1 MGVPEA
7 LGSRPETKRA
17 ISAAKRSHALAHFA
31 RLTPFSSLTRRILAL
46 NVVALAVLVGGV
58 LYLNQF
64 RAGLIDQRIHALLTH
79 GEIIASAIA
88 EVATTGPE
96 DRSIDP
102 WIAHRILLRLIGP
115 TNTDA
120 RLYNDN
126 GHLVLDS
133 EGLRPLPAAPM
144 PQPRPAPEEGIG
156 GLIARAYDALLR
168 HLPMEH
174 PPLYRGPMSERAD
187 AYPEV
192 MAAYNGLRSS
202 AVRMNAQDELI
213 VSVAVPVHNGRRMLG
228 VLLLSTEAGDID
240 EIVRAERVAILEVFL
255 VALFVTTS
263 LSLLLA
269 GTIAR
274 PIRRLAEAAEVVRIG
289 RAGSAA
295 IPDFT
300 HRGDEVGELS
310 GALREM
316 TEALQRRLEAIEHFA
331 ADVAHELRNP
341 LTSLR
346 SAVESLQRTDNPRHQ
361 ERLLAIITEDVHRLD
376 RLITDISDASRL
388 DAELS
393 RAEAGAV
400 DMATLLE
407 TLIEV
412 TRTTLGAGGPRLS
425 LALDAGGVNR
435 RPFTVRGIEGR
446 LGQIMR
452 NLLDNATSFS
462 PPDGEVRLSA
472 RRRGP
477 WLRVTVEDEGPGIPE
492 NDLERIFAR
501 FYSARPGDEPFGR
514 HSGLGLSISRQ
525 IAEAHGG
532 ALWAENRY
540 DAEGRVCGARFVL
553 HLPV

>member
-7 LGSRPETKRA
+7 LRSRGETGRPEPA
-17 ISAAKRSHALAHFA
+17 SAWRTLLASLPGLA
-31 RLTPFSSLTRRILAL
+31 PFSSLTRRILAL

-64 RAGLIDQRIHALLTH
+64 RAGLIDQRIHALLIH

-88 EVATTGPE
+88 EVATSGPE
-96 DRSIDP
+96 DRSVDP

-115 TNTDA
+115 TNTHA
-120 RLYNDN
+120 RLFNDN
-126 GHLVLDS
+126 GHLVIDS
-133 EGLRPLPAAPM
+133 EALRPSRAAPA
-144 PQPRPAPEEGIG
+144 PRSRTAPDSGLG
-156 GLIARAYDALLR
+156 GLIARAYDTLLR

-174 PPLYRGPMSERAD
+174 PPLYTEPRNERAD

-202 AVRMNAQDELI
+202 AVRMTEQDELI
-213 VSVAVPVHNGRRMLG
+213 VSVAVPVHNGMRILG

-274 PIRRLAEAAEVVRIG
+274 PIRRLAEAADVVRAG

-316 TEALQRRLEAIEHFA
+316 TEALQRRIEAIEHFA

-346 SAVESLQRTDNPRHQ
+346 SAVESLQRTRNPQHQ
-361 ERLLAIITEDVHRLD
+361 ERLLAIIAEDVQRLD

-400 DMATLLE
+400 DMAMLLE

-412 TRTTLGAGGPRLS
+412 TRATLGANGPRFT

-435 RPFTVRGIEGR
+435 RPFVVRGIEGR

-452 NLLDNATSFS
+452 NLLDNAISFS
-462 PPDGEVRLSA
+462 PPGGEVRLAA
-472 RRRGP
+472 RRRGS
-477 WLRVTVEDEGPGIPE
+477 WLIVTVEDEGPGIAE
-492 NDLERIFAR
+492 NDLERIFER

-540 DAEGRVCGARFVL
+540 DVAGRVCGARFVL
-553 HLPV
+553 RLPA